1 MVHVDTSIS
10 KFCYIGI
17 DRVCVL
23 VGNEYLSLPDLG
35 EPGRSKVFHKGS
47 QVAYLPKKLEV
58 GGV

>member
-23 VGNEYLSLPDLG
+23 VGSEYLSLPDMR
-35 EPGRSKVFHKGS
+35 EPGEARYSIRDHK
-47 QVAYLPKKLEV
+47 LPTYQRN
-58 GGV
+58 